1 MYQLLHKHPPVLLKN
16 TLKYC
21 PVSQN
26 DYTELHYT
34 ITQKHTSQA
43 SHKHTWATSINFL
56 GPAALWK
63 EKDKEEHKISPGSIY
78 IFPCITRI
86 THYPR
91 WPLQYHVSQCAN
103 VLPTRIHNY
112 DTQLRVTPAYNQV
125 SGWSQSGSI
134 WHLSS
139 HPALALAKVWHTE

>member
-63 EKDKEEHKISPGSIY
+63 EKDKDEHKN
-78 IFPCITRI
+78 ITRKYQVFTYSPVSLELLI
-86 THYPR
+86 TQGDPYSTMYHSVQMCYP
-91 WPLQYHVSQCAN
+91 PGF
-103 VLPTRIHNY
+103 TTMTHNY
-112 DTQLRVTPAYNQV
+112 VLLQPTIRCRVDPNPAV
-125 SGWSQSGSI
+125 SGTC
-134 WHLSS
+134 H
-139 HPALALAKVWHTE
+139 HTQP